1 MLRTSLLYP
10 LTALLLVCPGL
21 VAAQPQWDAA
31 GTIGVFAGHTPRPDA
46 ARYSDDW
53 FQAAQGGLIVGR
65 HVTRQLKVEI
75 DGSITGPG
83 RQIVERLVTIPGFP
97 APYPVG
103 AEVETSVGSLGMA
116 VTWQFRDNEWVHP
129 FARVGVS
136 ADFERRQLVRAWDQA
151 FYPSGRGGPG
161 PTGLAGPAE
170 EGPTTTTSARAMVG
184 GGAKLYV
191 SPHTFVR
198 TEGIV
203 AFGRSRQNVIL
214 RIGFGLDF

>member
-10 LTALLLVCPGL
+10 LAAVLLVCPDP
-21 VAAQPQWDAA
+21 VTAQPQWDVA
-31 GTIGVFAGHTPRPDA
+31 GTVGVFAGHTPRPDG

-53 FQAAQGGLIVGR
+53 FQAVQGGLIIGR

-75 DGSITGPG
+75 DGSITGSG

-97 APYPVG
+97 SPYPVG
-103 AEVETSVGSLGMA
+103 AEAETMVRSIGVA

-129 FARVGVS
+129 FARAGVS
-136 ADFERRQLVRAWDQA
+136 ADFERQLVRTWDQA
-151 FYPSGRGGPG
+151 VYSSGRGGPG
-161 PTGLAGPAE
+161 PTGLAEQGV

-191 SPHTFVR
+191 SPHAFVR
-198 TEGIV
+198 TEGIL
-203 AFGRSRQNVIL
+203 ALGRSRQNVVL